1 METTLTDLDYKIRTQ
16 IYHFFAEQCRAPA
29 HPEIAALLQT
39 ENETVQAA
47 FHKLHE
53 RHMLFLEPGTDSIRM
68 ANPFSAIPTR
78 YRVTSAQKQW
88 WANCA
93 WDTLGIAAALHS
105 DALIEAR
112 YPDGEETIRLQVE
125 NGAVDGKGNLV
136 YFALPCRQWYADL
149 VFT

>member
-1 METTLTDLDYKIRTQ
+1 MTASPFDLSVRAL
-16 IYHFFAEQCRAPA
+16 IYRFFVDQCRTPT
-29 HPEIAALLQT
+29 HQDIAAQMGAS
-39 ENETVQAA
+39 EERVRAS
-47 FHKLHE
+47 FHALHAH
-53 RHMLFLEPGTDSIRM
+53 HMIFLEPAGDAIRM
-68 ANPFSAIPTR
+68 ANPFSAAPTCYQVR
-78 YRVTSAQKQW
+78 IGRKQW